1 MRNTWLLLF
10 SSSIALAGCG
20 GFPSVP
26 YVDPPQADNTAR
38 VRVITNSNVF
48 GDSVTGSC
56 APDTRHKM
64 AEAGRFS
71 EEGQPSINYP
81 RYPLKPASLGMPG
94 RVSPKLQQYIG
105 SVRMAEGLYT
115 EIVAEYRVKTDA
127 PFQTATLGASAGSY
141 GSTYAVCPGQAKVF
155 TLEPGKD
162 YEALVG
168 LSSAPNA
175 DGNAVLMCMFGVVEL
190 TSIPNLPF
198 ALPKRLAGTESPQ
211 TRCKD

>member
-1 MRNTWLLLF
+1 MRDTWLLLF

-26 YVDPPQADNTAR
+26 YVDPPKADNTAR

-81 RYPLKPASLGMPG
+81 QYPLKPASLGMPG

-127 PFQTATLGASAGSY
+127 PFQIATLGASAGSY

-175 DGNAVLMCMFGVVEL
+175 DGNAALMCMFGVVEL

>member
-127 PFQTATLGASAGSY
+127 PFQIATLGASAGSY

>member
-81 RYPLKPASLGMPG
+81 QYPLKPASLGMPG

-127 PFQTATLGASAGSY
+127 PFQIATLGASAGSY

-175 DGNAVLMCMFGVVEL
+175 DGNAVLMCMFGLVEL

>member
-81 RYPLKPASLGMPG
+81 RYPLKPANLGMPG

-127 PFQTATLGASAGSY
+127 PFQIATLGASAGSY

>member
-81 RYPLKPASLGMPG
+81 QYPLKPASLGMPG
-94 RVSPKLQQYIG
+94 RASPKLQQYIG

-127 PFQTATLGASAGSY
+127 PFQIATLGASAGSY

>member
-1 MRNTWLLLF
+1 MRNTWSLLF

-26 YVDPPQADNTAR
+26 YVDPLQADNTAR

-48 GDSVTGSC
+48 GDSVTGTC
-56 APDTRHKM
+56 APHTRHKM

-81 RYPLKPASLGMPG
+81 QYPLKPANLGMPG
-94 RVSPKLQQYIG
+94 RVSPTLQQYIG
-105 SVRMAEGLYT
+105 SVRMAEGVYT
-115 EIVAEYRVKTDA
+115 EMVAEYRVKTDA
-127 PFQTATLGASAGSY
+127 PFQIATLGASAGSY

-162 YEALVG
+162 YEALIG
-168 LSSAPNA
+168 LGSAPNA
-175 DGNAVLMCMFGVVEL
+175 DGNAVLVCMFGVVEL
-190 TSIPNLPF
+190 ASVPNLPF

-211 TRCKD
+211 ERCKD

>member
-26 YVDPPQADNTAR
+26 YVDPPQAGNTAR

-81 RYPLKPASLGMPG
+81 QYPLKPASLGMPG

-127 PFQTATLGASAGSY
+127 PFQIATLGASAGSY

>member
-81 RYPLKPASLGMPG
+81 QYPLKPASLGMPR

-127 PFQTATLGASAGSY
+127 PFQIATLGASAGSY

>member
-81 RYPLKPASLGMPG
+81 QYPLKPASLGMPG
-94 RVSPKLQQYIG
+94 RASPKLQQYIG

-127 PFQTATLGASAGSY
+127 PFQIATLGASAGSY

-175 DGNAVLMCMFGVVEL
+175 DGNAVLMCMFGVIEL
-190 TSIPNLPF
+190 TSVPNLPF

>member
-81 RYPLKPASLGMPG
+81 QYPLKPASLGMPG

-115 EIVAEYRVKTDA
+115 ESVAEYRVKTDA
-127 PFQTATLGASAGSY
+127 PFQIATLGASAGSY

>member
-127 PFQTATLGASAGSY
+127 PFQIATLGASAGSN

>member
-20 GFPSVP
+20 GFPSVH

-81 RYPLKPASLGMPG
+81 QYPLKPASLGMPG

-127 PFQTATLGASAGSY
+127 PFQIATLGASAGSY

>member
-81 RYPLKPASLGMPG
+81 QYPLKPASLGMPG

-127 PFQTATLGASAGSY
+127 SFQIATLGASAGSY

>member
-81 RYPLKPASLGMPG
+81 QYPLKPASLGMPG

-127 PFQTATLGASAGSY
+127 PFQIATLGASAGSY

-190 TSIPNLPF
+190 TSVPNLPF
-198 ALPKRLAGTESPQ
+198 ALPKRLASTESPQ